1 MNHWMTHPQQ
11 TAQIND
17 PLSQL
22 FVQVADIFAPV
33 PMQLARAIEPKLE
46 SPDIHPLIKLGLAI
60 GAVFVVGMIVEQ
72 TGEGI
77 AKLFRVN

>member
-22 FVQVADIFAPV
+22 FVQVAEIFAPV
-33 PMQLARAIEPKLE
+33 PTQLVRAIEPKLE
-46 SPDIHPLIKLGLAI
+46 SSNIHPLIKLGLAVGCMFLI
-60 GAVFVVGMIVEQ
+60 GVIVAE
-72 TGEGI
+72 TGEGL
-77 AKLFRVN
+77 ANLFKIH